1 MKYNTKWIEKSTN
14 TELHINMLECTKIQR
29 QTQNDRFLILI
40 LKKQYYFINKNR
52 GSQDL
57 FSFCFQFDDPCVKD
71 PFK

>member
-40 LKKQYYFINKNR
+40 LKKQYYFNK
-52 GSQDL
+52 
-57 FSFCFQFDDPCVKD
+57 
-71 PFK
+71 